1 MSTFFHF
8 FPPAFDRNFPEPNC
22 ISVIKWPADEM
33 AFIEKSPKKSALR
46 HYIDGREKDKNIFV
60 ELFKSKRK
68 ELNMKSSV
76 CLCKYPQHKYD
87 DKDIL
92 RYNNL
97 ETKTRENLRNYPEK
111 MALKCFTIRLQN
123 WSQRIFRYCIGVA
136 SRPVRSHSWTEMGRA
151 RLHNLGRISV
161 RKRGLL
167 IKSRLYE
174 KMIEMKK
181 RENV

>member
-1 MSTFFHF
+1 
-8 FPPAFDRNFPEPNC
+8 
-22 ISVIKWPADEM
+22 M

-60 ELFKSKRK
+60 ELFKSKRKRK

-97 ETKTRENLRNYPEK
+97 ETKTRENLRN
-111 MALKCFTIRLQN
+111 IQ
-123 WSQRIFRYCIGVA
+123 
-136 SRPVRSHSWTEMGRA
+136 
-151 RLHNLGRISV
+151 
-161 RKRGLL
+161 KRWH
-167 IKSRLYE
+167 
-174 KMIEMKK
+174 
-181 RENV
+181 